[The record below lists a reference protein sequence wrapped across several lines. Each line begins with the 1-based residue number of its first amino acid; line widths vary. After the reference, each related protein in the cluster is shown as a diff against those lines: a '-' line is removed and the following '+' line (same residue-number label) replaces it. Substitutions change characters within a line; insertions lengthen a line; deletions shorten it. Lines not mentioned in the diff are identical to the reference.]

1 MEIKLYNRKV
11 FTVEAVRVTDENMS
25 EVAKWAKGVIEVE
38 RTDNGSKK
46 FIRINVHRPINDKQ
60 SKAFIGDWVLRTKN
74 GFKVYINKAFVNSF
88 SEQLVYT
95 EADAKSQLEEPVD
108 LAGTKD
114 PEDVKEAIARADHV
128 LSEGASKGKYVTE
141 VGKAYKEIQEEKAE
155 KPFFEQKK
163 EVEEIVAE
171 ANTKTENV
179 FDKEEPS
186 LCEACLLEKPGLKII
201 RLEEGGESARLC
213 ADCRLM
219 VEESTP
225 TLPADD
231 TSSRNAREALGFGTP
246 VEHRQI

>member
-11 FTVEAVRVTDENMS
+11 FTVEAVRVTDENMA

-95 EADAKSQLEEPVD
+95 EADAKSQLEDPVD

-141 VGKAYKEIQEEKAE
+141 VGKAYKEIQEEK
-155 KPFFEQKK
+155 K
-163 EVEEIVAE
+163 VDV
-171 ANTKTENV
+171 NTNV
-179 FDKEEPS
+179 FDQEEPS